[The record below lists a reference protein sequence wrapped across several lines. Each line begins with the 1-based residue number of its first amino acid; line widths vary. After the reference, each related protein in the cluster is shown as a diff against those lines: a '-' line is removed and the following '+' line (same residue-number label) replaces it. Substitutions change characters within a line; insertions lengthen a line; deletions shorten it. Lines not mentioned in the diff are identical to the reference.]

1 MEDVDDAT
9 PELTLDY
16 IRYVLAE
23 DIRSEAG
30 PGQATRVYNQ
40 AFIKTF
46 RENDGLLPGDLAHA
60 PWMLLTTTGARSGK
74 KRTIPLTYFE
84 RDGRFLIVASKGGAL
99 THPAWFH
106 NLVANSGVV
115 AEYGGQYGAVPVN
128 ATAIVLD
135 GDERDEVFAWIK
147 AQNATFAK
155 YESRTDRTIPVV
167 ELCPD
172 AAG

>member
-1 MEDVDDAT
+1 MATDDAT

-30 PGQATRVYNQ
+30 PGEATRVYNQ
-40 AFIKTF
+40 AFIKHF
-46 RENDGLLPGDLAHA
+46 REHDGALPGDLALA
-60 PWMLLTTTGARSGK
+60 PWMLLTTTGAKSGK
-74 KRTIPLTYFE
+74 ERTIPLTYFE

-106 NLVANSGVV
+106 NLVANPQVV
-115 AEYGGQYGAVPVN
+115 AEYGGDYRAVPVN
-128 ATAIVLD
+128 ATAIVLE
-135 GDERDEVFAWIK
+135 GDERDEVFGWIK
-147 AQNATFAK
+147 DTNKTFAK

-167 ELCPD
+167 ELRPNS
-172 AAG
+172 